1 METYLNTLKH
11 RAEALNVPL
20 LTAFKQA
27 GVPTSTYYRA
37 VNGKT
42 ELRHD
47 TAEKVMRSL
56 DELNTVQQ
64 ANHNPE

>member
-1 METYLNTLKH
+1 METYLNALKH
-11 RAEALNVPL
+11 KAGALNVPL
-20 LTAFKQA
+20 LSAFKQA

-37 VNGKT
+37 INGKT

-56 DELNTVQQ
+56 EELYTVQQ
-64 ANHNPE
+64 ASHDPK

>member
-1 METYLNTLKH
+1 METYLNLLRQK
-11 RAEALNVPL
+11 AEAHSVPL
-20 LTAFKQA
+20 LSAFKQA

-37 VNGKT
+37 INGKT

-56 DELNTVQQ
+56 EELHTVQQ
-64 ANHNPE
+64 ANHNPD